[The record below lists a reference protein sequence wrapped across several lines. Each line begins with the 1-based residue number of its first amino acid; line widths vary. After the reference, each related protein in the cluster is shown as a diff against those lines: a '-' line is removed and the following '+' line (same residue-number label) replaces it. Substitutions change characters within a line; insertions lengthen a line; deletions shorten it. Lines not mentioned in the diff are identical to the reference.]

1 MPVSNGRRSRPV
13 LFLGLERGGPMV
25 SKKSKLIASRARN
38 DSVIPAERG
47 TTGRVTTFSSRPVE
61 ADDAEHQPTQDF
73 AQHPRPPPRLIDP
86 PRLLSKKEVVRL
98 VGRSYDSIWRM
109 MCINR
114 FPRGRYL
121 GQKVFWFSAEI
132 EDWLANLPKQ
142 KLKGDAP

>member
-1 MPVSNGRRSRPV
+1 
-13 LFLGLERGGPMV
+13 MV

-38 DSVIPAERG
+38 DSVVPGERG
-47 TTGRVTTFSSRPVE
+47 ATVRVTTFAPRPE
-61 ADDAEHQPTQDF
+61 ADAAEHQQPTEDF

-86 PRLLSKKEVVRL
+86 PRLLSKKEVVQL

-109 MCINR
+109 MCTNR

>member
-1 MPVSNGRRSRPV
+1 VKKARSR
-13 LFLGLERGGPMV
+13 LL
-25 SKKSKLIASRARN
+25 SSART
-38 DSVIPAERG
+38 DAVIPGPRG
-47 TTGRVTTFSSRPVE
+47 TTVRVKTFAPRSE
-61 ADDAEHQPTQDF
+61 ADTTEHQQPTEDF

-86 PRLLSKKEVVRL
+86 PRLLSKKEVVQL

-109 MCINR
+109 MCANR

-121 GQKVFWFSAEI
+121 GQKLFWFSAEI